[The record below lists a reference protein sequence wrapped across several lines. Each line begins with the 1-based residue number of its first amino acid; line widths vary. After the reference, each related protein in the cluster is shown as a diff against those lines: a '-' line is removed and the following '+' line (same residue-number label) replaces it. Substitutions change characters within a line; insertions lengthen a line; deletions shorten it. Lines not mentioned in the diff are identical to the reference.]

1 MEKLFE
7 NMLLIFEYK
16 KIRFEKNEQ
25 LFLEFVCL
33 DYSPTLMERIIK
45 ESLNKKYSKKT
56 RKNLDKIL
64 EETNS
69 LMKT

>member
-1 MEKLFE
+1 
-7 NMLLIFEYK
+7 
-16 KIRFEKNEQ
+16 
-25 LFLEFVCL
+25 
-33 DYSPTLMERIIK
+33 MERIIK

-69 LMKT
+69 LMKTWTIWSIYEIKKDKNKMIRHFGELAKIMINDKRLD